1 MSLITILESL
11 NRPSTTLPLC
21 IFQGKQLLCGVDCY
35 GMLVSLAFRLAVL
48 AVGTWALHCG
58 RPARAALPRL
68 RLFRCVVAALALVF
82 LVSFW
87 LFYAR

>member
-1 MSLITILESL
+1 MHFT
-11 NRPSTTLPLC
+11 
-21 IFQGKQLLCGVDCY
+21 FQGKQLLCGVDCY

-48 AVGTWALHCG
+48 AVGTWALHYG
-58 RPARAALPRL
+58 RPARASLPRL
-68 RLFRCVVAALALVF
+68 RLFRCVVGALALVF